1 MYAATSS
8 GMSAVVFGFSVLHV
22 HVHVHVHV
30 PAKLT
35 KALTGSEFL
44 SLLE

>member
-8 GMSAVVFGFSVLHV
+8 GMSAVVFGLIFSVL
-22 HVHVHVHV
+22 HVHVHV

>member
-8 GMSAVVFGFSVLHV
+8 GMSAVVFGLIFSVLHV
-22 HVHVHVHV
+22 HVH
-30 PAKLT
+30 AKLT